1 METIRR
7 WVEEINSKIPASQD
21 KSYLKMVFFVLS
33 FVVFSLLAI
42 FCYKSFFSSELNKE
56 YSSEDLM
63 NDVYELTN
71 WKNSDEG
78 ISHEKIDWANESYG
92 FRFIVRYPE
101 ILWLVTPEGLSDSK
115 SNSLYNNLSSILV
128 ENGFEKDSERKI
140 LSPYSGGVFY
150 ELSEVWGSSAEMY
163 FIIKASYTDYPEEYY
178 IHFGYLGNR
187 PIIEDIEARHSTIL
201 ESFPTESIKKTH
213 YIDVDNDNN
222 IISFNI
228 LDNENEIRALTTL
241 NHQSA
246 EKAIFYFSKNKL
258 SEDIEP
264 LIWETWDGDT
274 VTNIRTCN
282 DLDDKD
288 VSFAEI
294 TELKKYLEDDTIDKA
309 YLLEMIEDCF
319 EE

>member
-7 WVEEINSKIPASQD
+7 WVEEIDSKIPASQD

-78 ISHEKIDWANESYG
+78 ISHEKIDWANETYG

-101 ILWLVTPEGLSDSK
+101 ILWLVTPKGLSDSK
-115 SNSLYNNLSSILV
+115 SNSLYNKLSSILV
-128 ENGFEKDSERKI
+128 KNGFEKDSERKV
-140 LSPYSGGVFY
+140 LSPYSGGASY
-150 ELSEVWGSSAEMY
+150 EVSEVWGSSTEMY
-163 FIIKASYTDYPEEYY
+163 FIIKASYTDYPKEYY
-178 IHFGYLGNR
+178 IHFGYLGDR
-187 PIIEDIEARHSTIL
+187 QTIEDIEEKHSKVL

-213 YIDVDNDNN
+213 YIDVDDDNN

-228 LDNENEIRALTTL
+228 LDNENEIRVLTTL
-241 NHQSA
+241 NHQST
-246 EKAIFYFSKNKL
+246 EKAVFYFKKNKL
-258 SEDIEP
+258 DNVIEP
-264 LIWETWDGDT
+264 LIWETWGGDS

-282 DLDDKD
+282 DLNNKD
-288 VSFAEI
+288 ISLAEI
-294 TELKKYLEDDTIDKA
+294 TKLKGYFEDDTIDKV
-309 YLLEMIEDCF
+309 YLLEMMEDCF
-319 EE
+319 K